1 MNENL
6 NLRSSRKRLLSNSGA
21 QQQPQPDE
29 PAESKLKSLINQEI
43 NKKASNQPKKRKLSN
58 DNSAPEPPPNQPNEI
73 PIQEEVSLSKD
84 GDSSNTQDTEPN
96 TSSLKRSTRLRKHSN
111 KYSNTSFET
120 ASSYVNTRRS
130 STLNSANS
138 TNDTNSDTNSKSNH
152 STPAKVINAELES
165 SKSSPLTPKTSAQS
179 TPCHVKLSLRY
190 NARLNEAK
198 EASQAVTS
206 GETQLE
212 MGSCSSSSEVHSLYG
227 ESLNEDDEEHERKI
241 KELKK
246 IKKTLLKEKKQLE
259 LLEHEKE
266 LQQRVS
272 SPIKI
277 KISRNIEQK
286 LLSSEVNENEAEKEE
301 SEPAKVD
308 INDAKNGAPTPN
320 EQVAVIKM
328 IIFIIK
334 IE

>member
-29 PAESKLKSLINQEI
+29 PAESKLKSLSNQEI
-43 NKKASNQPKKRKLSN
+43 NKKAPNQPKKRKLSS
-58 DNSAPEPPPNQPNEI
+58 DNSAPEPPNQPNE

-111 KYSNTSFET
+111 KYSTTSFET

-130 STLNSANS
+130 SALNSAN
-138 TNDTNSDTNSKSNH
+138 TNDTSSDTNSKSNH
-152 STPAKVINAELES
+152 STPAKVNVNAELES

-198 EASQAVTS
+198 EASQSVAG

-212 MGSCSSSSEVHSLYG
+212 MGSCSSSSEAHSLYG

-277 KISRNIEQK
+277 KISRHMEQK
-286 LLSSEVNENEAEKEE
+286 LLSSELNENEAQKEE
-301 SEPAKVD
+301 GEPAKVD
-308 INDAKNGAPTPN
+308 TNDAKNGAPTPN
-320 EQVAVIKM
+320 EQVAVSKITN
-328 IIFIIK
+328 FIIK